1 MISMRIRRTA
11 FAVALLASISIGST
25 DRAGAQTSY
34 VPGAEP
40 PRQNEQADTTLQ
52 IQVVPLAP
60 GVFAAKVDYVW
71 TGWVVLPEG
80 ILLIDS
86 SMSDS
91 TAAVLA
97 DSIRARSGPL
107 PVKYVVNTHAHRD
120 HFGGDGYF
128 ASRGATII
136 AQTRS
141 AAKIDSL
148 LALATKS
155 GNTGSSAPKPA
166 IRVDRKKIMG
176 PATRR
181 VELLWLGKPAH
192 TPGDL
197 IVYLPKEKV
206 LFTGDLVSN
215 QSIPWLLDPGWS
227 RVGWL
232 ASLDSLSSK
241 AFTVTKLVPGHGE
254 IGDPVRSIQ
263 YTRGYLRDA
272 YDKASKMASWKTNI
286 ASVRDWGYLG
296 PYEGAEFYNQVHFMN
311 MRRLYNEARG
321 MKTTGRPQYEGTV
334 KIKP

>member
-1 MISMRIRRTA
+1 MRIGHSA
-11 FAVALLASISIGST
+11 FILALLALVAIWGT
-25 DRAGAQTSY
+25 DLASAQTSY
-34 VPGAEP
+34 MPGAEP
-40 PRQNEQADTTLQ
+40 PHEHQAADSTLHV
-52 IQVVPLAP
+52 QVVPLAP

-71 TGWVVLPEG
+71 TGWVELPEG

-97 DSIRARSGPL
+97 DSIRARSGPM

-120 HFGGDGYF
+120 HFGGDSYF
-128 ASRGATII
+128 AARGATII

-148 LALATKS
+148 LAIAAKS
-155 GNTGSSAPKPA
+155 GESGSSASKPA
-166 IRVDRKKIMG
+166 IRVDRKKVMG
-176 PATRR
+176 TATRR

-197 IVYLPKEKV
+197 VVYLPKQKV

-227 RVGWL
+227 RMGWL
-232 ASLDSLSSK
+232 ATLDSLSSK
-241 AFTVTKLVPGHGE
+241 AFPVAKLVPGHGE
-254 IGDPVRSIQ
+254 LGDPVRSIQ
-263 YTRGYLRDA
+263 YTRSYLRDA
-272 YDKASKMASWKTNI
+272 YDKASKMASWKT
-286 ASVRDWGYLG
+286 SVTAVWDWGYLG
-296 PYEGAEFYNQVHFMN
+296 PYEGAEFYNEVHFMN

-321 MKTTGRPQYEGTV
+321 MKTPGRLYDGTV
-334 KIKP
+334 KH

>member
-1 MISMRIRRTA
+1 MTRTPFGIGRLA
-11 FAVALLASISIGST
+11 FLVIFLAITTSSP

-34 VPGAEP
+34 MPGAEP
-40 PRQNEQADTTLQ
+40 SRPSQPADTTLR

-60 GVFAAKVDYVW
+60 DVFAAKVNYVW

-91 TAAVLA
+91 TAAALA

-107 PVKYVVNTHAHRD
+107 PIKYVVNTHAHRD
-120 HFGGDGYF
+120 HMGGDGYF
-128 ASRGATII
+128 TARGATIV

-148 LALATKS
+148 LAIAAKS
-155 GNTGSSAPKPA
+155 AGLSAPKPA
-166 IRVDRKKIMG
+166 IRVDPKKILG

-181 VELLWLGKPAH
+181 VELLWLGKAAH

-206 LFTGDLVSN
+206 LFAGDLVSN

-227 RVGWL
+227 RTGWL

-241 AFTVTKLVPGHGE
+241 AFTIAKLVPGHGV
-254 IGDPVRSIQ
+254 IGDPVRAIQ
-263 YTRGYLRDA
+263 YTRAYLQDA
-272 YDKASKMASWKTNI
+272 YDRAAKMASWKTSI
-286 ASVRDWGYLG
+286 TAVRDWGYLG
-296 PYEGAEFYNQVHFMN
+296 PYEGAEFYSQVHFSN

-321 MKTTGRPQYEGTV
+321 MKTPGRLNH
-334 KIKP
+334 